1 MRHTTLISALAIL
14 ALTACNKNPADTP
27 FVPPATTAQTPTF
40 PAGALPPGHPVKGSG
55 GSSAPS
61 TEATDVE
68 QKETATVVSTIDVPD
83 FTYIEIK
90 QGHDT
95 RWLASKT
102 TTAKKGEVIEFDSNF
117 PLENF
122 KSKALNR
129 TFPSITFVNNVTV
142 VKGK

>member
-1 MRHTTLISALAIL
+1 MKHTALISALAIL
-14 ALTACNKNPADTP
+14 ALAACENKPADKP
-27 FVPPATTAQTPTF
+27 VVPPPARPLTPIIPPT
-40 PAGALPPGHPVKGSG
+40 ALPPGHP
-55 GSSAPS
+55 
-61 TEATDVE
+61 ATDSGKVE
-68 QKETATVVSTIDVPD
+68 QMETGTVVSTIDVPG

-102 TTAKKGEVIEFDSNF
+102 TDVKKGALIEFDSNA

-122 KSKALNR
+122 QSKSLKR
-129 TFPSITFVNNVTV
+129 TFSSITFVNSVTV

>member
-1 MRHTTLISALAIL
+1 MKHTALITGLAIL
-14 ALTACNKNPADTP
+14 ALTACDKKPADKP
-27 FVPPATTAQTPTF
+27 FVPPTTTPLTPIF
-40 PAGALPPGHPVKGSG
+40 PATALPPGHPAKGSG
-55 GSSAPS
+55 GSTMPYPE
-61 TEATDVE
+61 TPEVE
-68 QKETATVVSTIDVPD
+68 QMESATVVSTIDVPD

-90 QGHDT
+90 QGHQT

-102 TTAKKGEVIEFDSNF
+102 INVKKGAVIEFDGNT

-129 TFPSITFVNNVTV
+129 TFPSITFVNSVTV